1 MKKSLII
8 AALSCAIIVPAGCE
22 EPAEAPLEEEVEEEE
37 VIENEEVEEVIEE
50 EVIEDEAEGPDDEHE
65 AIEAV
70 VKQNL
75 EATENED
82 VQGVLETMH
91 ADGPGYDEGAITA
104 ELEELFASYDLE
116 YELEILDVRIENG
129 QAEVDFRQVTRSLD
143 NQEFDDNQ
151 ITGVHIMRQ
160 QNGEWKIYDTLIE
173 ETELI
178 D

>member
-1 MKKSLII
+1 M
-8 AALSCAIIVPAGCE
+8 
-22 EPAEAPLEEEVEEEE
+22 EEEE
-37 VIENEEVEEVIEE
+37 IIEEKEVE
-50 EVIEDEAEGPDDEHE
+50 EVIEDEAEAPDDEHE
-65 AIEAV
+65 AIKTV

-82 VQGVLETMH
+82 IQGVLQTMH

-116 YELEILDVRIENG
+116 YELEILDARIENG
-129 QAEVDFRQVTRSLD
+129 QAEVDFQQVTRSLD

-151 ITGVHIMRQ
+151 IAGVHIMRQ
-160 QNGEWKIYDTLIE
+160 QNGEWKIYDSLIE